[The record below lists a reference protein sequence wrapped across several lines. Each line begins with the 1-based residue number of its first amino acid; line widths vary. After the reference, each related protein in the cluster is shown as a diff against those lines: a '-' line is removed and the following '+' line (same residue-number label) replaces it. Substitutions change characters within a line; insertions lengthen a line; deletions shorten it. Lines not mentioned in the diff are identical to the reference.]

1 MRGFRFWSAQE
12 TRGLTA
18 ALLGVLG
25 LTIGYRCAF
34 FACFFI
40 SHNCVISSWPER
52 RMRRNMCSW
61 VFWSAHSLTCSW
73 FVLRR
78 PVLLF
83 TLPFGGGN
91 GYKLFIS
98 PSASALPL
106 TFLLYVKPPYV
117 FVITP
122 QRTPPT
128 PTPPSF
134 ISHIHQA
141 VRWSVGLVITTSY
154 LLVIICQAQSYK
166 HPMENNGRALPQPG
180 MTLLSCLRLLW
191 V

>member
-1 MRGFRFWSAQE
+1 MRGFRFWSVQE

-52 RMRRNMCSW
+52 RMRRNMCNW

-122 QRTPPT
+122 QRTPP
-128 PTPPSF
+128 PPIFYFTHS
-134 ISHIHQA
+134 S
-141 VRWSVGLVITTSY
+141 GGPLECGPCNYYLVLIGYHMSGTK
-154 LLVIICQAQSYK
+154 L
-166 HPMENNGRALPQPG
+166 
-180 MTLLSCLRLLW
+180 
-191 V
+191 